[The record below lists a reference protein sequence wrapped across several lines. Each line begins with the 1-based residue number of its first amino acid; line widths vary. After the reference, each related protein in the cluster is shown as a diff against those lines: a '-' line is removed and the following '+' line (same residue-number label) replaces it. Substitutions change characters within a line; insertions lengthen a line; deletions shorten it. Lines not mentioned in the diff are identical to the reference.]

1 MDVMHPYRNPKSSR
15 RSKECKPSLRL
26 SNFYN
31 GKGELMNTMKT
42 GFAMM
47 QTPEVTNPTTAPL
60 IGGFVTGC
68 AITMALIGLFAK
80 FKE

>member
-1 MDVMHPYRNPKSSR
+1 
-15 RSKECKPSLRL
+15 
-26 SNFYN
+26 
-31 GKGELMNTMKT
+31 MNTMKT

-47 QTPEVTNPTTAPL
+47 QTPEVTNSTTAPL